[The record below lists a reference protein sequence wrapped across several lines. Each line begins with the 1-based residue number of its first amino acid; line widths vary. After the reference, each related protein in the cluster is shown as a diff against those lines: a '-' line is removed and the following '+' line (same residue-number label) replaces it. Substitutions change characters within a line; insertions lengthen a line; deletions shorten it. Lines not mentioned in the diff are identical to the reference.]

1 MASLDRELTAGPTPP
16 PARRWSEYTQL
27 SRQIKQASLL
37 DRRHGYYTA
46 KISLNLVLLARPM
59 ERPSPSSVTDVHA
72 GS

>member
-16 PARRWSEYTQL
+16 RARRWSDYTQL

>member
-16 PARRWSEYTQL
+16 RAGRWSEYTQL

-46 KISLNLVLLARPM
+46 KISLNLVLLVRPM